1 MPSPLWSKTTSYQR
15 LAEPDVAVSQ
25 LETFRRR
32 VSLRTFVASRVDT
45 NSQNIHRV
53 RRQQGPLLSSGL
65 KLNCKNIHFIFSNRV
80 FDFVTVAIF
89 VEYDPGMIT
98 S

>member
-1 MPSPLWSKTTSYQR
+1 MPWPPLLKTTFCQR
-15 LAEPDVAVSQ
+15 LAEPDVAVRQ
-25 LETFRRR
+25 LETLRRR
-32 VSLRTFVASRVDT
+32 AAYELSLRRASIRT
-45 NSQNIHRV
+45 LHRV

-89 VEYDPGMIT
+89 VEYDPGMII